1 MAVGVRERAR
11 LALRTEIAQ
20 AMSDLFAARGFDAV
34 TVEEAAGQVG
44 ISRATFF
51 RYFGSK
57 EDAVLA
63 AVEASSIDYAA
74 HLQSLPPRDGETPWQ
89 LLLRAFKDAIAEQG
103 EHSDLERSRALMI
116 NSTVSLR
123 TRMAQRRFA
132 LEDALTPVLA
142 GRMDS
147 PEAARAVVTTAL
159 AGLDLAWRCWAA
171 GDEPTVAR
179 SLDRVFEHL
188 ATANSPVTIAP
199 RT

>member
-74 HLQSLPPRDGETPWQ
+74 HLQSLPPLDGETPWQ

-142 GRMDS
+142 GRMDA

-159 AGLDLAWRCWAA
+159 AGLDLAWRRWAA

-188 ATANSPVTIAP
+188 DTANSPLTIAP